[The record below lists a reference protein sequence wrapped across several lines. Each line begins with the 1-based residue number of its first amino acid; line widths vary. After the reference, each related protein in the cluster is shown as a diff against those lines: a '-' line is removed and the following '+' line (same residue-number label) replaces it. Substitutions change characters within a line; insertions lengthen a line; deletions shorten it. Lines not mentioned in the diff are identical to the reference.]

1 MEANKDRWVDGEP
14 WRRWRCW
21 GEVGRRDRRRL
32 QGGWSLRKVLVAVAV
47 VEDRIHYSLL
57 IRTLSVSLRFAYRY
71 ILYDARI
78 SG

>member
-1 MEANKDRWVDGEP
+1 MGTRG
-14 WRRWRCW
+14 
-21 GEVGRRDRRRL
+21 RRRL
-32 QGGWSLRKVLVAVAV
+32 QAGWNLRKVLVAVAV

-71 ILYDARI
+71 NFYDARS